1 MFASPVAARGRVYIV
16 GRNGTT
22 LVLRHGPKYVVLA
35 TNVLNENFD
44 ASPVI
49 VGNELYLRGH
59 RSLYCI
65 STESN

>member
-1 MFASPVAARGRVYIV
+1 MSLPSLARGRVYIV

-22 LVLRHGPKYVVLA
+22 LILRHGTKYDILA
-35 TNVLNENFD
+35 ANVLNENFD

-59 RSLYCI
+59 RSIYCI
-65 STESN
+65 STESK